1 MTNFVPIQSLYT
13 SDGMNNSICS
23 FDVEVFPEPT
33 APLIH
38 PMSRLCL
45 VNGGTGTVLINNKE
59 YFLKKGSVV
68 SVLPWQITD
77 IVEVKEPLQFYVVAY
92 HFVSIHRIV
101 NTFFNLD
108 NVNLSFM
115 QELKAAPVVTFEEEK
130 YKEVQNMF
138 HQLRD
143 ELHSA
148 NEKSGKDKAESAEI
162 FSNVYVTNKL
172 IEILMSV
179 LRSDRSGGDASEDDN
194 DILGF
199 MYTHLSEK
207 ITIPLLAQKFYM
219 SESAVRS
226 YIKKTTGLSFS
237 NLLNEMRV
245 GKMVN
250 YLLYTDFTVEELA
263 KILGFTDDAH
273 VCKIFKARMGMK
285 VNEFRNI
292 YQMTGERCH
301 IRDGKVGYEIVE
313 YIYRNHTEDLTLQSV
328 SQYFQV
334 SPKVLN
340 RVLSH
345 KVEKNFN
352 EFLNFVRV
360 NHASELLLE
369 TDKSVLTIALEVGY
383 KIEKTLSRN
392 FLQIRGMTTGEFR
405 RTVELQKMAKNT
417 EKKAENV

>member
-13 SDGMNNSICS
+13 SDRMNNSLCS

-38 PMSRLCL
+38 PMSRLWL
-45 VNGGTGTVLINNKE
+45 VNEGSGTVLINNKE
-59 YFLKKGSVV
+59 YFLTKGSVV

-77 IVEVKEPLQFYVVAY
+77 IVEVKEPLQLYVAAY

-108 NVNLSFM
+108 SVNLSFM
-115 QELKAAPVVTFEEEK
+115 QELRKAPVITFEEEK

-143 ELHSA
+143 EIYRA
-148 NEKSGKDKAESAEI
+148 NENSGEDKDQQTEI
-162 FSNVYVTNKL
+162 FSNVYITNKL

-179 LRSDRSGGDASEDDN
+179 LRSDQGMEKETTVDDS
-194 DILGF
+194 DILEF
-199 MYTHLSEK
+199 MYMHLSDK
-207 ITIPLLAQKFYM
+207 ITISMLAQKFYM

-226 YIKKTTGLSFS
+226 YIKKTTGLSFFD
-237 NLLNEMRV
+237 LLNEMRV
-245 GKMVN
+245 GKMIN

-263 KILGFTDDAH
+263 NILGFADDAH
-273 VCKIFKARMGMK
+273 ICKVFKARMGMK
-285 VNEFRNI
+285 VNEFRNT
-292 YQMTGERCH
+292 YQVIGDKCH
-301 IRDGKVGYEIVE
+301 IRDGKVCYEIVE

-328 SQYFQV
+328 SEHFQIP
-334 SPKVLN
+334 PKEIN

-345 KVEKNFN
+345 KVERNFN

-360 NHASELLLE
+360 NHASQLLLE
-369 TDKSVLTIALEVGY
+369 TNKSILTIALEVGY
-383 KIEKTLSRN
+383 KVEKTLSRN
-392 FLQIRGMTTGEFR
+392 FLQIRGMTAGEFR
-405 RTVELQKMAKNT
+405 RNIEIQKTNKS
-417 EKKAENV
+417 KI